1 MANAP
6 HRHLPRIKDDSG
18 VSRYRKYVWNG
29 FASQEISPYINCE
42 KTNMWLY
49 NNGNENVEVTG
60 GWISDGW
67 HFREDHYGVKTPL
80 GLTKNANSMTI
91 TNNSAAEYDG
101 DSGIV
106 HITEDADLTP
116 YSVLRFRVDY
126 KMVNSAIR
134 LGAMPKGAAL
144 FSSHTGAFVELNG
157 QHDVTGAEIT
167 VDVSG
172 LTGAYD
178 IYIGMVAWAS
188 NNSVTVYEAELR

>member
-80 GLTKNANSMTI
+80 GLTKNANS
-91 TNNSAAEYDG
+91 
-101 DSGIV
+101 
-106 HITEDADLTP
+106 
-116 YSVLRFRVDY
+116 
-126 KMVNSAIR
+126 IR
-134 LGAMPKGAAL
+134 IILWK
-144 FSSHTGAFVELNG
+144 N
-157 QHDVTGAEIT
+157 
-167 VDVSG
+167 
-172 LTGAYD
+172 
-178 IYIGMVAWAS
+178 
-188 NNSVTVYEAELR
+188 

>member
-1 MANAP
+1 
-6 HRHLPRIKDDSG
+6 
-18 VSRYRKYVWNG
+18 
-29 FASQEISPYINCE
+29 
-42 KTNMWLY
+42 MWLY